1 MNDKFSMTERT
12 RVRRKPERSHY
23 DHHEI
28 YEVIDNAFYGT
39 IAFSDGKNV
48 HAIPTAIWRENDY
61 LYIHGSNGSRLLR
74 TLKEGTGDVCVSI
87 TRMDGLVLA
96 RSAVAHSMNYR
107 SVCVYGKFSAVA
119 DEDKTQHFQYFLEHW
134 LPQRWQ
140 YVRPPSSQE
149 LAAVTMLQIP
159 LTEAVLKSRRG
170 QVTDYPED
178 TELPVWAGIAPLR
191 LQWLLHQQA
200 PEQNG
205 ADLPGK
211 SLREID

>member
-1 MNDKFSMTERT
+1 MSDKLSMTERT

-23 DHHEI
+23 DRHEI
-28 YEVIDNAFYGT
+28 YQVIDNAFYGT

-74 TLKEGTGDVCVSI
+74 ALKEGIAACVSI
-87 TRMDGLVLA
+87 TLMDGLVLA

-107 SVCVYGKFSAVA
+107 SVCVYGTFSPVA
-119 DEDKTQHFQYFLEHW
+119 DDDKAKHFQYFLEHW
-134 LPQRWQ
+134 LPGRWQ
-140 YVRPPSSQE
+140 YVRPPSAQE
-149 LAAVTMLQIP
+149 LAAVTVLQIP

-170 QVTDYPED
+170 QVTDYPQD
-178 TELPVWAGIAPLR
+178 LELPVWAGIVPLGQKWLAP
-191 LQWLLHQQA
+191 QQT